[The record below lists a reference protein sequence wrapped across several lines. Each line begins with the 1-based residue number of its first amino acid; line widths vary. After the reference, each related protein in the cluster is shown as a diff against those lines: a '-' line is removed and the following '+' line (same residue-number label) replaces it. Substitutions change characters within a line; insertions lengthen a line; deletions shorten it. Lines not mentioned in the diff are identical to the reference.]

1 MDKQKHVY
9 ESEVMGLPP
18 LRLVLGDIP
27 SPDPELRTKSGQP
40 LRTSTCGTC
49 ARVPAVLAQAGK
61 PGHEIEG
68 TVKRIIAH
76 LEED

>member
-1 MDKQKHVY
+1 MDEKKRVVY
-9 ESEVMGLPP
+9 DAEVMALPP

-27 SPDPELRTKSGQP
+27 SPDPDRRNKFNQQTLKSN
-40 LRTSTCGTC
+40 R
-49 ARVPAVLAQAGK
+49 K
-61 PGHEIEG
+61 IEG